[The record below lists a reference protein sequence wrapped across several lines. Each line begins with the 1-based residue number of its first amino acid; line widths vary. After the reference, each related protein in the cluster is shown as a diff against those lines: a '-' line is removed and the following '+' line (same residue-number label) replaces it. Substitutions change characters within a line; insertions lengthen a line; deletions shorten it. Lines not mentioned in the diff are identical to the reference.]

1 MLKARPTGSSLGRF
15 ALVLLAGGALA
26 ACGPKPP
33 PQGATVSI
41 VTTTPTASAAAA
53 DTSAADTHFDG
64 AASLGRLL
72 EIGLSTIGKKA
83 PPRMAFEF
91 GKTSVGD
98 AREVLEKALPEAD
111 IKKGKGLGDTH
122 LYLQADLDSWFMV
135 LRFGNERDAYRNRLY
150 CAQFT
155 IYKPMGRTP
164 PRASKVFRTIV
175 SARGEPSAVDKFHY
189 SADSVADDLEMYVWD
204 DPSTVI
210 NFRSFHDDS
219 EDKDITV
226 VNFCD
231 AKFYHT
237 HAYWDY

>member
-1 MLKARPTGSSLGRF
+1 MPSNRPTHSALKRF
-15 ALVLLAGGALA
+15 ALVLFVSSALP
-26 ACGPKPP
+26 ACGPPP
-33 PQGATVSI
+33 APQNTTVTI
-41 VTTTPTASAAAA
+41 TTTPTATPSA
-53 DTSAADTHFDG
+53 SAEASAGDAHFDG

-83 PPRMAFEF
+83 PPRMALEF

-111 IKKGKGLGDTH
+111 VKKGKGLGDTH

-135 LRFGNERDAYRNRLY
+135 LRFGNEQDAYRNRLY

-155 IYKPMGRTP
+155 IYKPQGRTP
-164 PRASKVFRTIV
+164 PRASKVFRSIV
-175 SARGEPSAVDKFHY
+175 SVRGEPSAVDKFHY

-204 DPSTVI
+204 DPGTVI
-210 NFRSFHDDS
+210 NFRSFHDNDD
-219 EDKDITV
+219 DKDITV